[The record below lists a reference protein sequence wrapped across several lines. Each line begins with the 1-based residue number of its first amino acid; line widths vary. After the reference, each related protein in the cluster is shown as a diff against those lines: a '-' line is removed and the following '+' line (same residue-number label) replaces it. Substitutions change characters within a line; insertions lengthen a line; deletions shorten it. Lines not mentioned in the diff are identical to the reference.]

1 MRRLRNSSLKFRKPA
16 HRLASQI
23 SETDPRHWENKHAQL
38 THSICLVLGSLPSH
52 MKCLDD
58 LNVSILTFAHRPLVA
73 PLWYLLQLQHLVP
86 WDYKW
91 LCHLMFQSPWHC
103 SWKTSDT
110 HTHTESELTLSI
122 ACHIHILA
130 IIFIFMSLYSVID
143 LHARH
148 TLFHHS
154 PDECI

>member
-23 SETDPRHWENKHAQL
+23 SETDLRHWEDKHAQL

-58 LNVSILTFAHRPLVA
+58 LNVSFLTFAHRPLVA

-91 LCHLMFQSPWHC
+91 LCHLMFRSPWHC

-110 HTHTESELTLSI
+110 HTHRIRTNPFHRMSHSHSCYYFHIYVTIQRHLLTCS
-122 ACHIHILA
+122 A
-130 IIFIFMSLYSVID
+130 
-143 LHARH
+143 H
-148 TLFHHS
+148 TFS
-154 PDECI
+154 S